1 MMLHVQVKYMSS
13 NSEQTIKMNV
23 KIKKLQDMKKVIQ
36 ILVLLIVVLVPVILT
51 AQPHPYDP
59 SIGGGTGGSPAGG
72 GAPIGGGL
80 LILLSLAIGYGTK
93 KVIEIRRKVMD

>member
-1 MMLHVQVKYMSS
+1 M
-13 NSEQTIKMNV
+13 
-23 KIKKLQDMKKVIQ
+23 
-36 ILVLLIVVLVPVILT
+36 VPVILT

-80 LILLSLAIGYGTK
+80 LILLSSWQLVMEPK
-93 KVIEIRRKVMD
+93 SFIRLLNKRTFLMD

>member
-1 MMLHVQVKYMSS
+1 MILLVQVKYMSS

-59 SIGGGTGGSPAGG
+59 SIGGGTGNPTGG
-72 GAPIGGGL
+72 AAPIGGGL

-93 KVIEIRRKVMD
+93 KIYDARKKVMN

>member
-1 MMLHVQVKYMSS
+1 MLPELVKYMSS
-13 NSEQTIKMNV
+13 NQTIKMNV

-59 SIGGGTGGSPAGG
+59 SIGGGTGGGPAGG

-93 KVIEIRRKVMD
+93 KIYDLRKKVLD